1 MLQEVEQQVPGGLS
15 GPELT
20 EGILPGRRPSDPGAL
35 SLPLDPFMT
44 PGTFQTP
51 GPFHHP
57 GTL

>member
-35 SLPLDPFMT
+35 SLPLDPLIT
-44 PGTFQTP
+44 PE
-51 GPFHHP
+51 PFNYF
-57 GTL
+57 GGLVL